1 MTARLEKEEAPLRV
15 SVERQAAESEEFK
28 ELFLFRGGAMYID
41 PITLKKQSNLREDEH
56 RKALYMIKGK
66 KFARVKRVAISYES
80 LNSGDVFILDDNENI
95 YTWTGKKAN
104 RMEKGRSLDLQK
116 RLRDERMNRCKAEIL
131 LEEEGR
137 ESEAFWTA
145 IGGKGEIAPPESAGP
160 DEAFEHASVEEETLY
175 RVGLDPSPGA
185 DKVVTIEKV
194 ERADILHRSMLEH
207 ECSYVLDCVNELFVW
222 HGSKTTGNIRQE
234 AVVYAEGLQR
244 DGKRPEWVDVT
255 VTANGAEPGLFKVKW
270 KGLFEEYVDNPEKL
284 KQRWQNMNP
293 VAKVRQEKINIDALL
308 NPEKYAAAKEEE
320 IGNERLITNKDHSED
335 SDTAIFYIKNKKRM
349 ELPDDEYGYFYSEN
363 CYIIM
368 YTVRIP
374 GSQTRYLIYYWQGR
388 NSSVNARG
396 YCAMLAAELAKN
408 TSRDCMQVRVVQNKE
423 PEHFLSH
430 FEGKYIIRTG
440 KRHGW
445 KKRQEHAALYQCRG
459 LNAITAHA
467 IQMRPHVT
475 SMASCDAYIVHDRRK
490 SIHVWYGSGAQ
501 PWEREYAKKMAQE
514 LFENDSTPEDEVIDF
529 VEVEEGKEDAKFW
542 DALPGGQGDYNHL
555 ASLLKTPRMFI
566 CSDRSSVFKVAES
579 AGFSQEDLNDRTV
592 VLLDCTQEIFLWIG
606 SDATVRERKMSTQ
619 LALDYILE
627 AGRDPSTCHL
637 YMTNSGSESFHFTTY
652 FHGWE
657 HEMDVDDLLEELAHP
672 TPTKA
677 PAAPVRVQGSG
688 ETGLRRQISRKASIK
703 RQQSINRKAGGITRQ
718 QSTKRT
724 TGISRQ
730 VSTRNKNAHLLGSSI
745 VPPSLDDHVLDLKEG
760 ATVDGIRGTRT
771 RHLDRSPSMMLVEV
785 EFSKRT
791 RNINKWN
798 PDGIVVDFDR
808 LKVKP
813 TPEGVDGGH
822 LEAFLSV
829 EEFQELFGTSMD
841 KFYALPIWKQLV
853 VKKDKDLF

>member
-1 MTARLEKEEAPLRV
+1 MEKEGAPVRV
-15 SVERQAAESEEFK
+15 SVERQATETEEFK

-41 PITLKKQSNLREDEH
+41 PITLKKQQNLREDDFH
-56 RKALYMIKGK
+56 KALYMIKGK
-66 KFARVKRVAISYES
+66 KFARVKRVPISYES
-80 LNSGDVFILDDNENI
+80 LNSGDVFILDNNETI

-116 RLRDERMNRCKAEIL
+116 RLRDERMNRCKADIV

-137 ESEAFWTA
+137 ESEAFWECL
-145 IGGKGEIAPPESAGP
+145 GGKGDIAPPESAGP
-160 DEAFEHASVEEETLY
+160 DEAFELASVEEETLY

-185 DKVVTIEKV
+185 PKVVTIEKV

-207 ECSYVLDCVNELFVW
+207 ECSYVLDCLNEIFVW

-244 DGKRPEWVDVT
+244 DGTRPDWVDVT

-270 KGLFEEYVDNPEKL
+270 KGLFEEYVDTPDKL
-284 KQRWQNMNP
+284 KQRWEKMNP

-320 IGNERLITNKDHSED
+320 IGNERLIFNKDPTED
-335 SDTAIFYIKNKKRM
+335 SDTIIYYIKNKKRV
-349 ELPDDEYGYFYSEN
+349 ELDADEYGYFYSEN
-363 CYIIM
+363 CYIIL

-374 GSQTRYLIYYWQGR
+374 GSQTRHLIYYWQGR
-388 NSSVNARG
+388 GSSVNARG

-408 TSRDCMQVRVVQNKE
+408 ISRDCIQVRVVQNKE

-430 FEGKYIIRTG
+430 FEGKYLVRTG

-445 KKRQEHAALYQCRG
+445 KKRQEHPALYQCRG
-459 LNAITAHA
+459 TNAITAHG

-475 SMASCDAYIVHDRRK
+475 SMSSCDTYILHDRRK
-490 SIHVWYGSGAQ
+490 AIYVWYGSGSQ

-514 LFENDSTPEDEVIDF
+514 LHNNDSTEQDEEIDF
-529 VEVEEGKEDAKFW
+529 AEVEEGKETEAFW
-542 DALPGGQGDYNHL
+542 ATLPGGRGDYNQL
-555 ASLLKTPRMFI
+555 TSLVKVPRMFV
-566 CSDRSSVFKVAES
+566 CSDRSSVFKVTEAT
-579 AGFSQEDLNDRTV
+579 GFAQEDLNDRTV
-592 VLLDCTQEIFLWIG
+592 VLLDCAQEIFLWIG
-606 SDATVRERKMSTQ
+606 SDATIRERKMATQ

-657 HEMDVDDLLEELAHP
+657 HEMDVDDLIEELANP
-672 TPTKA
+672 TPAKA
-677 PAAPVRVQGSG
+677 PSAPVRVQAAG
-688 ETGLRRQISRKASIK
+688 EAGLRRQISRKASIK
-703 RQQSINRKAGGITRQ
+703 RQQSINRKTGITRQ

-724 TGISRQ
+724 PGINRQ

-745 VPPSLDDHVLDLKEG
+745 AQPSLDDNVGDLKEG
-760 ATVDGIRGTRT
+760 GTVDGIRGTRT
-771 RHLDRSPSMMLVEV
+771 KHLDRSPSMMLVEV

-829 EEFQELFGTSMD
+829 EEFKELFGTSMEH
-841 KFYALPIWKQLV
+841 FYAQPIWKQLV
-853 VKKDKDLF
+853 IKKDKGLF